1 MRVLTK
7 PTDALKD
14 RLFFRCSPEMTADLR
29 RAAKSFEI
37 TNAQLI
43 RTAIAHYLGETKFLV

>member
-1 MRVLTK
+1 MRVDTK
-7 PTDALKD
+7 LTDALKD
-14 RLFFRCSPEMTADLR
+14 RLFFRCSPEMTDKIK

-43 RTAIAHYLGETKFLV
+43 RTANANYLRQIGRL

>member
-14 RLFFRCSPEMTADLR
+14 RLFFRCSPEMTEKLKRKAT
-29 RAAKSFEI
+29 KQSVSY
-37 TNAQLI
+37 AQVI
-43 RTAIAHYLGETKFLV
+43 RTAIAKDLLEGKDD